1 MAKISIPEEV
11 KEGFIIISEM
21 KKNDLDSLVNILKN
35 INSGE
40 KLNDIEE
47 RLVEFFGKKSRI
59 LLQTIFSFRS
69 LLDNEDSTVE
79 EVAKNLSESFLL
91 ENEDLIVEASVF
103 EENLVIILSNF
114 GSLKKNINSRRS
126 VFDNESVLSST
137 KLITDLRIIFEDD
150 LSSKDRDAV
159 IIHKLHV
166 EYQNNFS
173 DKELYLTL
181 DLEDLNKLKSEIDR
195 AIEKDQV
202 IREDY
207 KNNLNILF

>member
-59 LLQTIFSFRS
+59 LLQTILSFRS

>member
-11 KEGFIIISEM
+11 KEGFLLISEM
-21 KKNDLDSLVNILKN
+21 KRSDVESLVNVLKS
-35 INSGE
+35 IHSGE
-40 KLNDIEE
+40 ELNDIEE
-47 RLVEFFGKKSRI
+47 RLSEIFEKKSRV
-59 LLQTIFSFRS
+59 LLQTIFSFS
-69 LLDNEDSTVE
+69 GLLDKEDSTVE
-79 EVAKNLSESFLL
+79 EVAKNLSESFLE
-91 ENEDLIVEASVF
+91 ENEKSIVGESAL
-103 EENLVIILSNF
+103 EENLNIILSNL

-126 VFDNESVLSST
+126 SIDNESLLRSS

-150 LSSKDRDAV
+150 LSSKNRDAV

-173 DKELYLTL
+173 DKELYFTL
-181 DLEDLNKLKSEIDR
+181 DLKDLNKLKSEIDK
-195 AIEKDQV
+195 AIEKDQI

>member
-1 MAKISIPEEV
+1 
-11 KEGFIIISEM
+11 
-21 KKNDLDSLVNILKN
+21 
-35 INSGE
+35 
-40 KLNDIEE
+40 
-47 RLVEFFGKKSRI
+47 
-59 LLQTIFSFRS
+59 